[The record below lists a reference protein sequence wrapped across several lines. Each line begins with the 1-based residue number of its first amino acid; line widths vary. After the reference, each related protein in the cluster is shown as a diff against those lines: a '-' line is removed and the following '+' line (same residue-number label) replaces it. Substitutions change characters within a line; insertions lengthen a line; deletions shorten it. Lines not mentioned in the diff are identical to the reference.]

1 MNHRSRCTVGE
12 ASAPPWPVILIAAAI
27 ALLPVGCGRHE
38 PAAPQGPAVKVQTL
52 EIQLQRAPDVYEAV
66 GTVRAKLTATV
77 SPRVMATI
85 QQIPVK
91 AGDFVRAGDE
101 LARLDDRDLRAEYV
115 RAQADYDRFKNL
127 LEKEAATRAEF
138 DAVQSRYRTAEANLS
153 YADITAPFD
162 GVVGQK
168 LCDVGDLASP
178 GKPLFV
184 VEQPSD
190 FRLETQVPERFAGV
204 IGAGKPVHVVIDA
217 TGEKCDGTIGEVD
230 PAGDPASHTFV
241 VKIDLRCQ
249 QALKSGQFGRAELF
263 VGERT
268 GLFVP
273 RGAIHE
279 RGQLTYVLVAADGAA
294 RMRLVKPGGGYADL
308 VELLSGVQVGDRVI
322 VKAEGELSDGQQIS
336 ALP

>member
-1 MNHRSRCTVGE
+1 MNHFSHRIAGAVSSPRL
-12 ASAPPWPVILIAAAI
+12 VILLVATAT
-27 ALLPVGCGRHE
+27 ALLQLGCGRRE
-38 PAAPQGPAVKVQTL
+38 AAAPEGPAVKVQTL
-52 EIQLQRAPDVYEAV
+52 EIQLQRTPDVYEAI
-66 GTVRAKLTATV
+66 GTVRAKLSATV
-77 SPRVMATI
+77 ASRVMGTI

-101 LARLDDRDLRAEYV
+101 LVRLDDRDLRAEYD
-115 RAQADYDRFKNL
+115 RAKADYDRFKNL

-153 YADITAPFD
+153 YANITAPFD

-190 FRLETQVPERFAGV
+190 FRLETQVPERLAGT
-204 IGAGKPVHVVIDA
+204 IGVGRAVHVSIDA
-217 TGEKCDGTIGEVD
+217 TGEKCAGTIGEVD

-241 VKIDLRCQ
+241 VKIDLQCQ
-249 QALKSGQFGRAELF
+249 QPLKSGQFGRAELF

-268 GLFVP
+268 GMFVP
-273 RGAIHE
+273 KDAVHE
-279 RGQLTYVLVAADGAA
+279 RGQLTYVLVAADGTA

-308 VELLSGVQVGDRVI
+308 VELLSGVQAGDRVI
-322 VKAEGELSDGQQIS
+322 VKTEGDLSDGQAIS
-336 ALP
+336 PSP